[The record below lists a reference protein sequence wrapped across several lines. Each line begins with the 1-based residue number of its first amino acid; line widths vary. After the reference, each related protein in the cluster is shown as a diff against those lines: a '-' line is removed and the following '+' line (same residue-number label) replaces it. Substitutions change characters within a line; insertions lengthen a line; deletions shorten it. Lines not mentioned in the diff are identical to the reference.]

1 MSDLKVLFFSD
12 SIWVKDEQH
21 IFHQNLEKC
30 SHDHSLLDIWM
41 MLKSC
46 QTKISHLQIMCVR
59 IIQSSTKENLK
70 KNPQE
75 ESKLKFNDEL
85 QQLNIG
91 HISYLSKS
99 HIQTIISAEGWI

>member
-1 MSDLKVLFFSD
+1 
-12 SIWVKDEQH
+12 
-21 IFHQNLEKC
+21 
-30 SHDHSLLDIWM
+30 M

-46 QTKISHLQIMCVR
+46 QTKISHLQIICMR

-70 KNPQE
+70 KKNPQE
-75 ESKLKFNDEL
+75 EFKLKFNDEL

-99 HIQTIISAEGWI
+99 HIQTIISAEG

>member
-1 MSDLKVLFFSD
+1 MTILYWTFEWCWNPVKQKLVTYKLCAWESSNQVQKK
-12 SIWVKDEQH
+12 IW
-21 IFHQNLEKC
+21 
-30 SHDHSLLDIWM
+30 
-41 MLKSC
+41 
-46 QTKISHLQIMCVR
+46 
-59 IIQSSTKENLK
+59 K